1 MIIYVL
7 KLGLFSVVLVSSKL
21 LAQSLFVH
29 FDEDY

>member
-21 LAQSLFVH
+21 LAHEKCNSC
-29 FDEDY
+29 